1 MNYFKDRR
9 NKVLEQM
16 HTNEMAI
23 FFAGEPVRNSADSE
37 FEFNSNRNYY
47 YLTGINEPSG
57 ILVLMK
63 QGFQSSETLFIR
75 DIDYDKEK
83 WIGRFISVEQS
94 KEVSQIQNVMFI
106 SGFESYF
113 EMSLSRRGI
122 DKIMLDMDRQ
132 HFSTRALEAELF
144 ARKVH
149 EHYPMLP
156 IRSSHAM
163 VSQLRSIKD
172 EKEIEAIKEA
182 AEITN
187 QAIRRAVKHM
197 KPGMYEYQV
206 MAHFLFELHMNNAT
220 EMFDTI
226 MASGE
231 NGPILH
237 YVENSSQMKDGD
249 LVLFDLGA
257 KKNHYGADISRTFPV
272 NGKFTDFQKQIYDIV
287 LTAQDE
293 VTKAAKPGVT
303 LLELNDVCKQSL
315 TKGLMDLGF
324 ISHPN
329 ELSKY
334 YYHSVSH
341 FLGLDTHDVGQT
353 MTYKLVEGNVITN
366 EPGLYIA
373 EKNLG
378 IRIETDLLITKDGCE
393 DLAFQIMK
401 TTEEIEA
408 FMNQN

>member
-1 MNYFKDRR
+1 MNYFKNRR
-9 NKVLEQM
+9 NKVLEQL
-16 HTNEMAI
+16 HIDEMAI

-57 ILVLMK
+57 VLVLMK
-63 QGFQSSETLFIR
+63 QGSQISETLFIR

-83 WIGRFISVEQS
+83 WIGRFISVE
-94 KEVSQIQNVMFI
+94 KAREVSEIQNISFV
-106 SGFESYF
+106 SGFESFF
-113 EMSLSRRGI
+113 EMALSRRGI
-122 DKIMLDMDRQ
+122 NRLMLDMDRQ
-132 HFSTRALEAELF
+132 HFSTRALEAEVF
-144 ARKVH
+144 AKRVN

-172 EKEIEAIKEA
+172 EKEIEAIREA

-187 QAIRRAVKHM
+187 AAIGRALKQM

-206 MAHFLFELHMNNAT
+206 MAHFLFELNMNNAT

-237 YVENSSQMKDGD
+237 YVENNSLMKDGD
-249 LVLFDLGA
+249 LILFDLGA

-272 NGKFTDFQKQIYDIV
+272 NGKFTEFQKQIYDIV
-287 LTAQDE
+287 LTAQEE

-303 LLELNDVCKQSL
+303 LIELNDVCKHSL
-315 TKGLMDLGF
+315 TNGLMSIGF
-324 ISHPN
+324 ISN
-329 ELSKY
+329 SDELSKY

-353 MTYKLVEGNVITN
+353 MTYQLVEGNVITN

-393 DLAFQIMK
+393 DLAPQILK

-408 FMNQN
+408 FMK